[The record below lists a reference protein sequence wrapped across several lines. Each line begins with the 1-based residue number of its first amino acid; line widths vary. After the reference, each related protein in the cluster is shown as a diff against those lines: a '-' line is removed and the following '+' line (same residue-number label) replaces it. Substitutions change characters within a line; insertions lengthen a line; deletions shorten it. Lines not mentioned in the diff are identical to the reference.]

1 VIWPSAYRAW
11 GLVGGAKVHADS
23 ALLNPKP
30 VQRPKRPAEDAF
42 GTDDKNGLGPLPHTF
57 NFASPTTGADVP
69 VTASSETSIADRHLL
84 ASMLGIDLP
93 SNAEP
98 SPPYVPKYEWW
109 QRDLNQPRTPDSSHT
124 MSSPSPRSGSSHS
137 SPAAAMPIPFSFDQS
152 NFWDSPLLQD
162 MSVNFSTGV

>member
-42 GTDDKNGLGPLPHTF
+42 GTDDKNLLPHTF

-69 VTASSETSIADRHLL
+69 VTAPSETSIANRHLL
-84 ASMLGIDLP
+84 ASMLGINLP
-93 SNAEP
+93 SADTA
-98 SPPYVPKYEWW
+98 PPYVPKYEWW

-137 SPAAAMPIPFSFDQS
+137 SPAAAIPIPFSFDQS
-152 NFWDSPLLQD
+152 NFWDTPLLQD
-162 MSVNFSTGV
+162 MSLNFATGV